1 MTGLTKRMTPGRR
14 KTFVF
19 NYSQCHLKFSDF
31 LSRLYSFAKKRVSFL
46 LFFEKNSQRVKGD
59 CVWFFTQKFCSIG
72 LSLQAVQGNR
82 TPGFSL
88 ED

>member
-1 MTGLTKRMTPGRR
+1 MSFGI
-14 KTFVF
+14 
-19 NYSQCHLKFSDF
+19 F
-31 LSRLYSFAKKRVSFL
+31 LSRLYSFAKKRGSFL
-46 LFFEKNSQRVKGD
+46 LFFEKNSQTVKAD